1 MNPQETDQQN
11 RTETVLCE
19 SRETGEQ
26 TRLPKHFTF
35 RDRLFEDSLPYVLNN
50 YFNEIRVLDVDRSV
64 LGYGGGEIQERMLLV
79 NMKKPYFVGNAV
91 RRPPDNDYE
100 WEVMP
105 IMMKFPV
112 LSSSFFP
119 EYDTDVYRIA
129 NLLNSENLCGYVK
142 AADGKMQISET
153 ITRVEVQQT
162 LNRMWSE
169 ARPLHAF
176 KQHRLW
182 NDMGKWCNA
191 RDGDHTDVGDVLEE
205 FELRLIREVGLSKK
219 LLQHLQKIFK
229 RQCKLDTLTFDDY
242 CPDLSVIK
250 ETTASKGNL
259 HRYHMNVEV
268 YVLPEHGDVY
278 RGFIPCEGGESHGN
292 TYNIVLNMREL
303 HNESFHLPD
312 VQGVPRSRLR
322 SKSVGDAALREAK
335 RKYELSLPLREPPTR
350 YWAYNR
356 PYFYYKTLEERTFE
370 EEARQRKRRRLHW

>member
-1 MNPQETDQQN
+1 MNPQETDHQN

-50 YFNEIRVLDVDRSV
+50 YFNEIRILDVDRTV
-64 LGYGGGEIQERMLLV
+64 YGYGGGEIQERMLLV

-142 AADGKMQISET
+142 NADGKMQISET
-153 ITRVEVQQT
+153 IARVEVQQT
-162 LNRMWSE
+162 LNRMWSK

-176 KQHRLW
+176 KQYRLW
-182 NDMGKWCNA
+182 ADMGKWCNA

-229 RQCKLDTLTFDDY
+229 RQCKLDTLDEFH
-242 CPDLSVIK
+242 PDLSVIK
-250 ETTASKGNL
+250 ETTASKGSL
-259 HRYHMNVEV
+259 YSYHMNVEV
-268 YVLPEHGDVY
+268 YILPKGQSGDVE

-292 TYNIVLNMREL
+292 TYNVERARRYACTTSYLR
-303 HNESFHLPD
+303 
-312 VQGVPRSRLR
+312 GVPRSRLR
-322 SKSVGDAALREAK
+322 SKSVGDAALSEAK
-335 RKYELSLPLREPPTR
+335 RKYERSLPTREPPTR

>member
-1 MNPQETDQQN
+1 MNPQDTDQQN

-50 YFNEIRVLDVDRSV
+50 YFNEIRVLDVYRTV
-64 LGYGGGEIQERMLLV
+64 YGYGGGKIQERMLLV
-79 NMKKPYFVGNAV
+79 NMKKPYFVGNEE
-91 RRPPDNDYE
+91 RLPPDNDYE

-105 IMMKFPV
+105 IMMDFPV

-142 AADGKMQISET
+142 NADGKMQISET
-153 ITRVEVQQT
+153 IARVEVQQT
-162 LNRMWSE
+162 LNRMWAE

-176 KQHRLW
+176 KQYRLW

-219 LLQHLQKIFK
+219 FLQHLQKIFK
-229 RQCKLDTLTFDDY
+229 RQCKLDTLDEFH
-242 CPDLSVIK
+242 PDLSVIK
-250 ETTASKGNL
+250 ETTASKGSL
-259 HRYHMNVEV
+259 YSYGMNVEV
-268 YVLPEHGDVY
+268 YILPKGQSGDVE

-292 TYNIVLNMREL
+292 TYNVERARRYACTT
-303 HNESFHLPD
+303 SFLR
-312 VQGVPRSRLR
+312 GVPRSRLR
-322 SKSVGDAALREAK
+322 SKSVGDAALSEAK
-335 RKYELSLPLREPPTR
+335 RKYERSLPTREPPTR
-350 YWAYNR
+350 YWEYNR

>member
-1 MNPQETDQQN
+1 MNPQDTEQQN

-35 RDRLFEDSLPYVLNN
+35 HNRLFEDSLPYVLNN
-50 YFNEIRVLDVDRSV
+50 YFNEIRILDVDR
-64 LGYGGGEIQERMLLV
+64 LGYGGGEIQKRMLLV
-79 NMKKPYFVGNAV
+79 NMKKPYFVGNEE

-105 IMMKFPV
+105 IMMEFPV

-119 EYDTDVYRIA
+119 EYGANVYRIA
-129 NLLNSENLCGYVK
+129 NLLNSENICGYVK
-142 AADGKMQISET
+142 NADGKMQISET

-162 LNRMWSE
+162 LNRMWSK

-176 KQHRLW
+176 KQYRLW
-182 NDMGKWCNA
+182 ADMGKWCNA
-191 RDGDHTDVGDVLEE
+191 QDGDHTDVGEVLEE

-229 RQCKLDTLTFDDY
+229 RQCKLDTFDEFR
-242 CPDLSVIK
+242 PDLSVIK
-250 ETTASKGNL
+250 ETTAPKRSL
-259 HRYHMNVEV
+259 YSYHNTEV
-268 YVLPEHGDVY
+268 YVLPKQPSGKVY

-292 TYNIVLNMREL
+292 TYNIVLDMRKR
-303 HNESFHLPD
+303 HNESFHFPD

-335 RKYELSLPLREPPTR
+335 RKYDNSLPTREPPTR
-350 YWAYNR
+350 YWEYNR
-356 PYFYYKTLEERTFE
+356 PYFYYKTLEERTLE
-370 EEARQRKRRRLHW
+370 EEARQRKRRRLRW